1 MHTLSPVFVNLV
13 FFSLPSHIITP
24 CVSPSEVYMR
34 AVTSAR
40 RHSKHCTLSLVWLS
54 CAGAA
59 SDWWG
64 SLVVP
69 RMRLLNAFVYVM
81 GNGYL
86 DSHCVSF
93 YSNDVYRKEKKKSRC
108 VKWFLLRLIWNN
120 AVQMQWFINFET
132 KGVLFMVMPNP
143 FLQCTAVK
151 TFIYYNATFEWRY
164 LFFILSGQAIVK
176 WMKGFNKAQ

>member
-40 RHSKHCTLSLVWLS
+40 RHSKHCTLSLVWLW

-93 YSNDVYRKEKKKSRC
+93 YSNDVYRKEKKESLRKIVSFTFDLKQRGTNAMIHQFWNKGSFVHGDAKPFPSVHC
-108 VKWFLLRLIWNN
+108 CQNLYLLQRYVWMTVL
-120 AVQMQWFINFET
+120 VFHSQWTGNCKMDE
-132 KGVLFMVMPNP
+132 GV
-143 FLQCTAVK
+143 
-151 TFIYYNATFEWRY
+151 
-164 LFFILSGQAIVK
+164 
-176 WMKGFNKAQ
+176 